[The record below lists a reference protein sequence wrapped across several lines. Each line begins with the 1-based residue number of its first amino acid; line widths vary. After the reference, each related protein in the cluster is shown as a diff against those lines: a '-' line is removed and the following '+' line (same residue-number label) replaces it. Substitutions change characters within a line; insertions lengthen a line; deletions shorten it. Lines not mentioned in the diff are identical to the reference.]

1 MTLTE
6 RLHELCQGF
15 AGVAGVAAEHLPSG
29 ERVEL
34 RAEESFPTASAI
46 KVFVLHTLFAKAA
59 AGELSLEERR
69 TLPRERTL
77 GSGVLLH
84 LATGLSPTLGDL
96 ATLMMMVS
104 DNLATNLLIDELGVD
119 AVNAQIRA
127 AGLEHTALRGRIDF
141 SRLSSD
147 KTALG
152 VSTPADFVRYFARLR
167 RGELLDATSAER
179 LLDVMR
185 VQKYI
190 EPLRRQLPADPYARE
205 FGEPE
210 PVWVASK
217 TGSLSGVR
225 CEAGLVH
232 TPKAEWAIAVMT
244 RDVRDTRVTSDNEA
258 LRLISGVSRAVYDAW
273 G

>member
-6 RLHELCQGF
+6 RLEELCRRF
-15 AGVAGVAAEHLPSG
+15 AGVAGFAALHLDSG
-29 ERVEL
+29 ESL
-34 RAEESFPTASAI
+34 GIRAEESFPTASAI

-69 TLPRERTL
+69 TLPSERTL

-84 LATGLSPTLGDL
+84 LGPGLAPSLGDL

-104 DNLATNLLIDELGVD
+104 DNLATNLLIDELGV
-119 AVNAQIRA
+119 AAINAQIRA
-127 AGLEHTALRGRIDF
+127 AGLGHTSLRGRIDF

-152 VSTPADFVRYFARLR
+152 VSTPADLARYFARLR
-167 RGELLDATSAER
+167 KGELLGSPWAER

-185 VQKYI
+185 IQKYI

-225 CEAGLVH
+225 SEAGLVH
-232 TPKAEWAIAVMT
+232 TPKAEWSIAVMT

-258 LRLISGVSRAVYDAW
+258 LRLIAEVSRAVYDAW